1 MSDAPKHP
9 IPPNQFATM
18 VPSSRANPRPA
29 APPQKRYTISVQ
41 RKERSGR
48 WNQVA
53 TWTVVTDEED
63 MAGPL
68 MMGLKSNYR
77 ILVAEGKPPS
87 QEEAS
92 CEKAGTNGA

>member
-1 MSDAPKHP
+1 MNESNAPKHP

-18 VPSSRANPRPA
+18 VPSSRASPKPQ

-68 MMGLKSNYR
+68 MMGLKPNYR
-77 ILVAEGKPPS
+77 ILINNGPPVVI
-87 QEEAS
+87 EETTGNDS
-92 CEKAGTNGA
+92 